1 MRDLQVQAKLVLE
14 VVKNMEQR
22 NRIRPAGDGDQ
33 HALAGR
39 KQLVLFNRSF
49 DLFVKRHCR
58 KTQGKVCLVC
68 TGKSS
73 QMEDFESQ
81 RKKSEAEEAE
91 ICHPAQ
97 ADWYYFPSPTKIN
110 GAQK

>member
-1 MRDLQVQAKLVLE
+1 
-14 VVKNMEQR
+14 MEQR
-22 NRIRPAGDGDQ
+22 DRIRPAGDGDQ
-33 HALAGR
+33 HAVAGR

-73 QMEDFESQ
+73 QMGDFEWQ
-81 RKKSEAEEAE
+81 KKKSAAEKAE
-91 ICHPAQ
+91 IFKPAQ
-97 ADWYYFPSPTKIN
+97 ADRHYFPSPTKIN